1 MQELRIEQRSESEI
15 NEELTKLLIQRS
27 IVTEDIS
34 NIQRDNK
41 QLVDQV
47 NVLHRKYEKI
57 NEEKEYKAH
66 EMRKY
71 IESIK
76 LKLDKTENDKIQE
89 LLKEQELLKATKHN
103 LANEF
108 INIQE
113 NWGNENEEMKNIYKE
128 TEINRKILKEK
139 LTTIAQ
145 EKQLLDKEKAELE
158 RYRNRLN
165 DEKKIIINNQ
175 LTLQLHRS
183 FTQEL
188 PDNFSVLAR
197 RVKQVVSEAA
207 DRIVR
212 LKSAKSEEEK
222 DLILFQSF
230 SPPENPL
237 TFPSDF
243 KPFKHH
249 LASQISCLE
258 RRLHE
263 LRQNNQ
269 VQQAILSQRLKSE
282 EDRVSRSVSPIGTPN
297 GSRYLSR
304 SEILSPV
311 RALSPIPSALDVSE
325 NIITVSSR
333 FRNMLY
339 NSSKSTPKIQK
350 HHDQDSITSTRPLG
364 FSEDTEVDMR
374 KDLYGRYLEGSKFI
388 F

>member
-1 MQELRIEQRSESEI
+1 
-15 NEELTKLLIQRS
+15 
-27 IVTEDIS
+27 
-34 NIQRDNK
+34 
-41 QLVDQV
+41 
-47 NVLHRKYEKI
+47 
-57 NEEKEYKAH
+57 
-66 EMRKY
+66 MRKY

-89 LLKEQELLKATKHN
+89 LLREQELLKATKQN

-113 NWGNENEEMKNIYKE
+113 NWGNENEEMKSIYKE

-139 LTTIAQ
+139 LTTIAK

-188 PDNFSVLAR
+188 PDNFSILAT

-207 DRIVR
+207 DRIIR

-230 SPPENPL
+230 SLPENPV

-249 LASQISCLE
+249 LASQISRIE

-325 NIITVSSR
+325 NIVSVSSR

-339 NSSKSTPKIQK
+339 HSSKSTPKVQRLQE
-350 HHDQDSITSTRPLG
+350 QDSITSTRPLG
-364 FSEDTEVDMR
+364 FSEDTEVDIR
-374 KDLYGRYLEGSKFI
+374 KDLHGRYLEGSRLI

>member
-27 IVTEDIS
+27 KLTEEIS
-34 NIQRDNK
+34 TVQRDNK

-57 NEEKEYKAH
+57 NEEKENKAH

-89 LLKEQELLKATKHN
+89 LLKEQELLKVTKKN

-113 NWGNENEEMKNIYKE
+113 NWGNENEEMKSIYKE

-139 LTTIAQ
+139 LTTIAK

-188 PDNFSVLAR
+188 PDNFSVLAT

-207 DRIVR
+207 DRIIR

-230 SPPENPL
+230 SPPENQSLFHQISSLLSTISPL
-237 TFPSDF
+237 RSLGSSADFTSCGKITRFSKQFYPSD
-243 KPFKHH
+243 
-249 LASQISCLE
+249 
-258 RRLHE
+258 
-263 LRQNNQ
+263 
-269 VQQAILSQRLKSE
+269 
-282 EDRVSRSVSPIGTPN
+282 
-297 GSRYLSR
+297 
-304 SEILSPV
+304 
-311 RALSPIPSALDVSE
+311 
-325 NIITVSSR
+325 
-333 FRNMLY
+333 
-339 NSSKSTPKIQK
+339 
-350 HHDQDSITSTRPLG
+350 
-364 FSEDTEVDMR
+364 
-374 KDLYGRYLEGSKFI
+374 
-388 F
+388 